1 MAAGAFVNVL
11 TAIPWKQVVENA
23 PKVAEAAMRLWDS
36 VSRRNDK
43 SQKQI
48 ETAHPPAV
56 SETGLIKAEVT
67 ALAASVKTLEEQMQA
82 STLLIKDL
90 AEQNTL
96 LVKRV
101 ELSRVKHLRLVIGM
115 GVAIAV
121 LLVLFVFHVAQ
132 H

>member
-23 PKVAEAAMRLWDS
+23 PKVADAAIRLWDS
-36 VSRRNDK
+36 VNGRNDK
-43 SQKQI
+43 SPKQI
-48 ETAHPPAV
+48 ESAHQPVV
-56 SETGLIKAEVT
+56 SETGLIKAEVS
-67 ALAASVKTLEEQMQA
+67 ALAESLKTLETQMQA

-96 LVKRV
+96 LVQRV
-101 ELSRVKHLRLVIGM
+101 ELSRVKHLRLVIAM
-115 GVAIAV
+115 GVAIAA